1 MFDSSFFVAISFL
14 IFVGLVIFMGLPKMI
29 ISALDKRSKDIQE
42 ELDEARNL
50 REEAQKLLAKEK
62 KNLDKAEEEA
72 KVLLEKAE
80 KQVKDLEYYKQQY
93 FIQGQALAEEQKKVC
108 KATSKKFR
116 TLEIMSST

>member
-62 KNLDKAEEEA
+62 KNLDKAYELKLRES
-72 KVLLEKAE
+72 
-80 KQVKDLEYYKQQY
+80 
-93 FIQGQALAEEQKKVC
+93 FIPKIK
-108 KATSKKFR
+108 
-116 TLEIMSST
+116 EIMKKKPF